1 MIIKEKDPIDANI
14 EQLKT
19 IINLPNL
26 SEAKVLRAKTELKR
40 LTSGNQG
47 EKDSAYFIDFYY
59 KNSPNWAIIH
69 DLRIEH
75 NGLVAQID
83 HILINRFLDFYILET
98 KHYARGIKI
107 TEHGEFLVSFQKS
120 YRAIESPIEQNKR
133 HIKVLKN
140 LLQGEEIL
148 PKRLGIPLQ
157 PHFLAYVLVSPKSR
171 VIRPKAKDFKTDA
184 VIKSDEFYKQTR
196 DNLNNENILTTLGSI
211 TKIISSESLQ
221 QIAKNLVSYHRPSQF
236 DYYKKFSISRERDN
250 QHPVSIEQTKKT
262 KYYCYCCKQ
271 PISKKV
277 AMFCFNNKI
286 RFDGKAYCF
295 DCQKQFPLNS
305 PQQKG

>member
-1 MIIKEKDPIDANI
+1 M
-14 EQLKT
+14 QT
-19 IINLPNL
+19 
-26 SEAKVLRAKTELKR
+26 KTELKR

-98 KHYARGIKI
+98 KHYARSIKI

-133 HIKVLKN
+133 HIKVLKT

-196 DNLNNENILTTLGSI
+196 DNLNNESILTTLGSI

-236 DYYKKFSISRERDN
+236 DYYKNFLFLEKETISTPF
-250 QHPVSIEQTKKT
+250 Q
-262 KYYCYCCKQ
+262 
-271 PISKKV
+271 
-277 AMFCFNNKI
+277 
-286 RFDGKAYCF
+286 
-295 DCQKQFPLNS
+295 
-305 PQQKG
+305 